1 MNLEDVFCP
10 REACFDKHKRGAG
23 NIVWHDR
30 QRRRCKCKRC
40 GHTFSYRRGT
50 LFYGLRRPEQMVLWV
65 VTLVAYGCPPSA
77 IVAAFGLDERTVA
90 AWLRR
95 AGTQAEGVHHQHI
108 RRLDLGQVQV
118 DEIRI
123 QIQALLVWVAM
134 AIAVGSRLWLGAVC
148 RHERDKGLARQI
160 ITLVYNW
167 AQKCPLLIRFD
178 GWNAYPKACRRVFR
192 EAVSSGR
199 VGAPR
204 LIAWNGLTLV
214 QLVKHTAK
222 GRFRPRRYVLS
233 GSCTMLRRLLERTQ
247 GAGVINTAYIERLFA
262 TFRGRLVVCTRRTRH
277 PARLLTT
284 VHASVYVVG
293 CLYNFC
299 RVHTSLRD
307 RTPAMAAGLTDHL
320 WSVSELF
327 WWRPHPY
334 WASTV

>member
-1 MNLEDVFCP
+1 MNLDEVFCP

-30 QRRRCKCKRC
+30 KRQRCKCKRC

-50 LFYGLRRPEQMVLWV
+50 LFYGLRTPEQTVMEV
-65 VTLVAYGCPPSA
+65 VTLVAYGCPSAA

-90 AWLRR
+90 SWLAR
-95 AGTQAEGVHHQHI
+95 AGVQAEVFHHQHI

-118 DEIRI
+118 DEMRLKL
-123 QIQALLVWVAM
+123 QGLVVWVAM

-148 RHERDKGLARQI
+148 RPERDKGLARQI

-167 AQKCPLLIRFD
+167 ALQLPLLISFD
-178 GWNAYPKACRRVFR
+178 GWKAYPKACQRVFR
-192 EAVSSGR
+192 EPLYTGR
-199 VGAPR
+199 AGGVR
-204 LIAWNGLTLV
+204 QIAWGCLTLV
-214 QLVKHTAK
+214 RLVKHTPS
-222 GRFRPRRYVLS
+222 GRFRLRRLVVS
-233 GSCTMLRRLLERTQ
+233 GSCTMLLRLLERSQ

-277 PARLLTT
+277 PARGITT
-284 VHASVYVVG
+284 VHAHLYVVG

-299 RVHTSLRD
+299 RIHRSLLI

-320 WSVSELF
+320 WSLAEFF
-327 WWRPHPY
+327 WWHPLPF

>member
-50 LFYGLRRPEQMVLWV
+50 LFYGLRSPEQMVLWV
-65 VTLVAYGCPPSA
+65 VTLVAYGCPTSA

-95 AGTQAEGVHHQHI
+95 AGTQAEVVHHQHI

-123 QIQALLVWVAM
+123 QIQALVVWVAM

-148 RHERDKGLARQI
+148 RPERDKGLARQI

-167 AQKCPLLIRFD
+167 AQQRPLVISFD
-178 GWNAYPKACRRVFR
+178 GWNAYPKACWKVFR

-233 GSCTMLRRLLERTQ
+233 GSCTMLRRLLERSQ

-284 VHASVYVVG
+284 VHANVYVVG